1 MNKKGKIKKP
11 KFIILSSPSGGGK
24 SSLCNMLL
32 SARDNFVYSIS
43 YTTRPPRGSE
53 IDGVHYHF
61 INEEE
66 FKNQKNNGKFLEYAR
81 VHDYLYGTTKE
92 SIFNNMQNGFSVI
105 LDIDVQGAKS
115 IRKMISHTSESII
128 KDGFIDI
135 FIMPPSIKVL
145 EMRLRN
151 RKTNTEESI
160 KKRLIEAEKEIKKS
174 KDFSHVI
181 INDNLEFAFSELCNI
196 IDSF

>member
-1 MNKKGKIKKP
+1 
-11 KFIILSSPSGGGK
+11 
-24 SSLCNMLL
+24 
-32 SARDNFVYSIS
+32 
-43 YTTRPPRGSE
+43 
-53 IDGVHYHF
+53 
-61 INEEE
+61 
-66 FKNQKNNGKFLEYAR
+66 
-81 VHDYLYGTTKE
+81 
-92 SIFNNMQNGFSVI
+92 MQNGNSVI

-115 IRKMISHTSESII
+115 IREMVLNTSDII

-160 KKRLIEAEKEIKKS
+160 KKRLIEAQNEIKKS
-174 KDFSHVI
+174 KDFKHVI
-181 INDNLEFAFSELCNI
+181 INDNLEVAFSELCNI

>member
-1 MNKKGKIKKP
+1 MNKRVKTKKP

-53 IDGVHYHF
+53 VDGVHYHF
-61 INEEE
+61 IDEEE
-66 FKNQKNNGKFLEYAR
+66 FKSHKNSGKFLEYAH

-92 SIFNNMQNGFSVI
+92 SIFNNMQNGYSVI

-115 IRKMISHTSESII
+115 IREMVLNTSDII

-160 KKRLIEAEKEIKKS
+160 KKRLIEAENEIKKS
-174 KDFSHVI
+174 KDFKHVI

>member
-1 MNKKGKIKKP
+1 MNKRGKIKKP

-53 IDGVHYHF
+53 VDGVHYHF
-61 INEEE
+61 IDEEE
-66 FKNQKNNGKFLEYAR
+66 FKSHKNSGKFLEYAH

-92 SIFNNMQNGFSVI
+92 SIFNNMQNGYSVI

-115 IRKMISHTSESII
+115 IREMVLNMSEGII
-128 KDGFIDI
+128 KDGFVDI

-160 KKRLIEAEKEIKKS
+160 KKRLIEAQNEIKKS
-174 KDFSHVI
+174 KDFKHVI

>member
-1 MNKKGKIKKP
+1 MNQKEKIKKP

-24 SSLCNMLL
+24 SSLCNMIL

-61 INEEE
+61 IDEEE
-66 FKNQKNNGKFLEYAR
+66 FKNHKNNGKFIEYAR
-81 VHDYLYGTTKE
+81 VHDYFYGTTKE
-92 SIFNNMQNGFSVI
+92 SIFNNMQNGYSVI

-115 IRKMISHTSESII
+115 IREMVRDISDDII
-128 KDGFIDI
+128 KDGFMDI

-151 RKTNTEESI
+151 RKTNSEESI
-160 KKRLIEAEKEIKKS
+160 KKRLIEAENEIKKS
-174 KDFSHVI
+174 NDFNHVI
-181 INDNLEFAFSELCNI
+181 INDNLESTFSELCNI

>member
-1 MNKKGKIKKP
+1 MNKRGKIKKP

-24 SSLCNMLL
+24 STLCNMLL

-43 YTTRPPRGSE
+43 YTTRLPRGSE
-53 IDGVHYHF
+53 VDGVHYHF
-61 INEEE
+61 IDEEE
-66 FKNQKNNGKFLEYAR
+66 FKSHKNSGKFLEYAH

-92 SIFNNMQNGFSVI
+92 SIFKNMQNGYSVI

-115 IRKMISHTSESII
+115 IREMVHNMSEGII
-128 KDGFIDI
+128 KDGFVDI
-135 FIMPPSIKVL
+135 FIMPPSIKLL

-160 KKRLIEAEKEIKKS
+160 KKRLIEAQNEIKKS
-174 KDFSHVI
+174 KDFKHVI

>member
-1 MNKKGKIKKP
+1 MNKSGKIKKP

-24 SSLCNMLL
+24 STLCNMLL

-43 YTTRPPRGSE
+43 YTTRPPRGRE
-53 IDGVHYHF
+53 LDGVHYHF
-61 INEEE
+61 IDEEE
-66 FKNQKNNGKFLEYAR
+66 FKSHKNSGKFLEYAH

-92 SIFNNMQNGFSVI
+92 SIFKNMQNGYSVI

-115 IRKMISHTSESII
+115 IREMVHNMSEGII
-128 KDGFIDI
+128 KDGFVDI
-135 FIMPPSIKVL
+135 FIMPPSIKLL

-160 KKRLIEAEKEIKKS
+160 KKRLIEAQNEIKKS
-174 KDFSHVI
+174 KDFKHVI

>member
-1 MNKKGKIKKP
+1 MNKRVKTKKP

-53 IDGVHYHF
+53 VDGVHYHF
-61 INEEE
+61 IDEEE
-66 FKNQKNNGKFLEYAR
+66 FKSQKNSGKFLEYAH

-92 SIFNNMQNGFSVI
+92 SIFNNMQNGYSVI

-115 IRKMISHTSESII
+115 IREMVLNMSEGII
-128 KDGFIDI
+128 KDGFVDI

-160 KKRLIEAEKEIKKS
+160 KKRLIEAENEIKKS
-174 KDFSHVI
+174 KDFKHVI

>member
-1 MNKKGKIKKP
+1 MNKRGKIKKP

-61 INEEE
+61 IDEEE
-66 FKNQKNNGKFLEYAR
+66 FKSHKNSGKFLEHAH

-92 SIFNNMQNGFSVI
+92 SIFKNMQNGYSVI

-115 IRKMISHTSESII
+115 IREMVLNMSEGII
-128 KDGFIDI
+128 KDGFVDI

-160 KKRLIEAEKEIKKS
+160 KKRLIEAQNEIKKS
-174 KDFSHVI
+174 KDFKHVI
-181 INDNLEFAFSELCNI
+181 INDNLEVAFSELCNI

>member
-1 MNKKGKIKKP
+1 MNKRGKIKKP

-53 IDGVHYHF
+53 VDGVHYHF
-61 INEEE
+61 IDEEE
-66 FKNQKNNGKFLEYAR
+66 FKSHKNSGKFLEYAH

-92 SIFNNMQNGFSVI
+92 SIFNNMQNGYSVI

-115 IRKMISHTSESII
+115 IREMVLNMSEGII
-128 KDGFIDI
+128 KDGFVDI

-160 KKRLIEAEKEIKKS
+160 KKRLNEAQNEIKKS
-174 KDFSHVI
+174 KDFKHVI
-181 INDNLEFAFSELCNI
+181 INDNLEAAFSELCNI

>member
-43 YTTRPPRGSE
+43 CTTRPPRGSE
-53 IDGVHYHF
+53 IDGVHYYF

-92 SIFNNMQNGFSVI
+92 SIFNNMQNGYSVI

-115 IRKMISHTSESII
+115 IREMISHTSESII